1 MPMRTRSIAIV
12 AAVLAV
18 ALIAGVAATPAFAQ
32 QKPGKLKI
40 NLKILQAYIF
50 IDGRAMGDLV
60 WSGHDWKLPAGDHQ
74 LSIYNYGYK
83 PYHRTVAIESGKKLT
98 IDVTLEPIGGDVSGP
113 FGRIQIEGAPNNSAV
128 LLNGKTPDYH
138 VGHSDEFNHN
148 WVWKQELFVRPGNHL
163 VTIVKDRNE
172 IWSGEV
178 SVAEN
183 QRTIINVKSGQQ
195 AQDDCERCRTLTSA
209 PRFKAGL
216 ASATVAVAPTT
227 ISSFAASPQQ
237 INCLDSS
244 RLSWQTSEAVEVSL
258 EGDKVDA
265 SGEKLVEP
273 HATTTYNLNAAG
285 PGGRVQQSVT
295 VNVNTEV
302 VASLSAAPSEIR
314 YRRIG
319 DRVIEHGTSTLNWS
333 ARNANAAS
341 LDQGIGAVN
350 ATSGSRSVQPAPK
363 QTATGPVSESVTYN
377 LTATNPCGGR
387 GTASASLRITGSI
400 EPVPEVVLASVFFP
414 TDYPDRNN
422 PSLGLVASQKR
433 ALGLLVDG
441 FKKYL
446 EYDANAKLHLEA
458 YADERRSVEYN
469 RELSG
474 RRAAI
479 VKQYLVD
486 AGLAADQITSQAFG
500 EEQPLEQSAV
510 EALESQ
516 NPNAAPANRA
526 RNKRGDWLAHN
537 RRVDIVLRPTG
548 TRSLRYYPH
557 NAADSDIL
565 WQVPKPSKGKVEQ
578 AQ

>member
-1 MPMRTRSIAIV
+1 MRTRVIVTV

-18 ALIAGVAATPAFAQ
+18 ALIAGAAATPAFAQ
-32 QKPGKLKI
+32 DGKLKI
-40 NLKILQAYIF
+40 NLKNKQAYIF

-60 WSGHDWKLPAGDHQ
+60 WSGRDWKLSAGDHE

-83 PYHRTVAIESGKKLT
+83 PYHRTVTIQSGVKTT

-113 FGRIQIEGAPNNSAV
+113 FGRIQIEGAPNSSAV

-148 WVWKQELFVRPGNHL
+148 WGWKQELFVRPGNHL
-163 VTIVKDRNE
+163 VTIVKDRSE

-178 SVAEN
+178 SVAEG
-183 QRTIINVKSGQQ
+183 QRTIVNVKSGAQ
-195 AQDDCERCRTLTSA
+195 AKDDCERCTAASY

-227 ISSFAASPQQ
+227 VSSFTANPQQ

-244 RLSWQTSEAVEVSL
+244 RLSWQTSEAVEVTL

-265 SGEKLVEP
+265 SGQKLVEP
-273 HATTTYNLNAAG
+273 RATTTYNLNAAG
-285 PGGRVQQSVT
+285 PGGRAQESVT
-295 VNVNTEV
+295 VNVNTAV
-302 VASLSAAPSEIR
+302 VASLSVSPQEIR

-319 DRVIEHGTSTLNWS
+319 DKVIEHGTATLNWS
-333 ARNANAAS
+333 TGNADSAS
-341 LDQGIGAVN
+341 IDQGIGAVN
-350 ATSGSRSVQPAPK
+350 GTGSRSVQPAPK
-363 QTATGPVSESVTYN
+363 QTATGPVNESVAYN

-387 GTASASLRITGSI
+387 GTASASLRIAGSI
-400 EPVPEVVLASVFFP
+400 EPTPEVVLASVFFP
-414 TDYPDRNN
+414 TDYPDRSN

-441 FKKYL
+441 FKKYVD
-446 EYDANAKLHLEA
+446 YDADAKLHLEA
-458 YADERRSVEYN
+458 HADERRSTDYN

-486 AGLAADQITSQAFG
+486 AGLAADQITTQAFG
-500 EEQPLEQSAV
+500 EEQPLDRSTVA
-510 EALESQ
+510 ALEGE
-516 NPNAAPANRA
+516 NPNAAPAARA

-537 RRVDIVLRPTG
+537 RRVDIVLRPSG
-548 TRSLRYYPH
+548 VRSLRYYPH
-557 NAADSDIL
+557 NAADSGIL
-565 WQVPKPSKGKVEQ
+565 WQVPKPAKRKVEQ